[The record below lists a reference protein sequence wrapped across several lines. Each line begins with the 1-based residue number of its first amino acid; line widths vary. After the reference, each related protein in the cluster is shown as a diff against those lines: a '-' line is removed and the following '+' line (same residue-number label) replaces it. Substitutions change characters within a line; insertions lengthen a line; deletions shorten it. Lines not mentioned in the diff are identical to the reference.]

1 MFSGIKYSSLVLC
14 WLILSGPACRTAT
27 KVKQSDQP
35 NIVFILAD
43 DLGWRDLGCY
53 GSDFYQTPRLDA
65 FARSGMRFTNA
76 YAASPLCSP
85 TRASILT
92 GQEPGRLR
100 FTAPNG
106 HLERVILEPKETSES
121 QPYHKTATP
130 QTRTRLPNDY
140 LTFPE
145 ILQSAG
151 YRTAFMGKWHLG
163 RDPYIPENQGFEV
176 VVGGREHPGPPGPG
190 HFFAPWDCETL
201 PVVPEGTHIAEVL
214 TDEAIHFMEQNTRQ
228 PFLLCLWY
236 YDVHAPFQ
244 AKAEL
249 REQYADRLTP
259 DHIQRSP
266 TMGAM
271 IETMDTQIGRVLESL
286 DKLGLSEN
294 TIVVFTS
301 DNGGNMY
308 DGPDGVTPTNN
319 FPLRA
324 GKGSNYEGGTR
335 VPLIV
340 RAPGITTPNA
350 TSAVVTSTVDHY
362 PTLLEMVQLP
372 FPREVLT
379 DGLSYTPA
387 LKGKDYDRAPI
398 YSTFCH
404 NVVATGNRAN
414 ISMRE
419 GPWRL
424 YKFYFDG
431 PARTHRYELYNL
443 EADIGEQHNLS
454 ESMPDRVR
462 AMNAKL
468 DAHAAEAGILLP
480 QKNENY
486 EGTVLDAW
494 QVSDVGD
501 ASLKE
506 RVLYL
511 KNAGPEAAI
520 ETVYTPNV
528 NQGAF
533 LFQFDMRSASSGSG
547 SLAWTE
553 RGNNA
558 DPKTSV
564 LDGIHDGGWHTYQ
577 LPVKLEGV
585 LNTLRLKPASGSGSI
600 ELRRLKLLTPDG
612 HYIRDW
618 PMY

>member
-1 MFSGIKYSSLVLC
+1 MNSGIKYGSVVLC
-14 WLILSGPACRTAT
+14 CLLLFGLACRTT
-27 KVKQSDQP
+27 SKIKQSDRP

-53 GSDFYQTPRLDA
+53 GSDFYQTPHLDA

-106 HLERVILEPKETSES
+106 HLEQEILEPEETSIS

-130 QTRTRLPNDY
+130 QTRTRLPNEY

-145 ILQSAG
+145 VLQSAG

-163 RDPYIPENQGFEV
+163 RAPYIPENQGFEV

-190 HFFAPWDCETL
+190 HFFAPWNCETL
-201 PVVPEGTHIAEVL
+201 PVAPEGTHIAEVL
-214 TDEAIHFMEQNTRQ
+214 TDKAIDFMEQSTEQ

-244 AKAEL
+244 AKPEL
-249 REQYADRLTP
+249 REQYADRLT
-259 DHIQRSP
+259 DEHIQRSP

-271 IETMDTQIGRVLESL
+271 IETMDTQVGRVLESL
-286 DKLGLSEN
+286 DKLGLSDN

-335 VPLIV
+335 VPLLV
-340 RAPGITTPNA
+340 RAPGITKPNSS
-350 TSAVVTSTVDHY
+350 SAVVTSTVDHY
-362 PTLLEMVQLP
+362 STLLEMVKLP
-372 FPREVLT
+372 FPDEVLT
-379 DGLSYTPA
+379 DGQSFTAA
-387 LKGKDYDRAPI
+387 LRGKDYERAPI

-414 ISMRE
+414 ISMRQ

-424 YKFYFDG
+424 YKFYYDG
-431 PARTHRYELYNL
+431 PDRTHRYELYNL
-443 EADIGEQHNLS
+443 EQDISEQHNLS
-454 ESMPDRVR
+454 ESMPDRVK
-462 AMNAKL
+462 AMAAQL
-468 DAHAAEAGILLP
+468 DAHVTEAGILLP
-480 QKNENY
+480 QKNEKY
-486 EGTVLDAW
+486 KGTVIDAW
-494 QVSDVGD
+494 QVSNVGD
-501 ASLKE
+501 ASVQEQTLH
-506 RVLYL
+506 L
-511 KNAGPEAAI
+511 KNMSPEAAI

-528 NQGAF
+528 SQAEF
-533 LFQFDMRSASSGSG
+533 LFQFEMRSESSGSG
-547 SLAWTE
+547 SLSWTE
-553 RGNNA
+553 RGQKA
-558 DPKTSV
+558 AAKTTK
-564 LDGIHDGGWHTYQ
+564 LDGIHDGKWRTYQ
-577 LPVKLEGV
+577 LPVKLEGA
-585 LNTLRLKPASGSGSI
+585 LNTLRLKPASGTGSV
-600 ELRRLKLLTPDG
+600 ELRDFKLLTPEG
-612 HYIRDW
+612 YYIRDW